1 MRRAAGLWRP
11 DVRWR
16 ERPARTMV
24 HVSARA
30 VRLAIRWI
38 TGQEAAVL
46 LAALGIVLSVP
57 VLGKTAGEMREGD
70 LRDFDESVL
79 RMVRAPDDSSV
90 PIGPTW
96 LVQAAIDVTALGG
109 TTVLALFLVIVVG
122 YLALDGRYDAIVL
135 VVIAT
140 AGGGLLGE
148 GMKWWFARKQ
158 PEVIA
163 HLVNVGS
170 ASFPSGHSMLALVT
184 YLTLGA
190 LLARFIPRRRSRTY
204 CIVVSLLLA
213 LLVGLSR
220 VYLGVH
226 YPTDVLAGWSAG
238 LAWALLC
245 WLVARYLQYRGSVK
259 PPA

>member
-1 MRRAAGLWRP
+1 
-11 DVRWR
+11 
-16 ERPARTMV
+16 MV
-24 HVSARA
+24 QVSTRA
-30 VRLAIRWI
+30 VRRAVRWV
-38 TGQEAAVL
+38 TGQEAVVL
-46 LAALGIVLSVP
+46 LAALGIMLSLTVFA
-57 VLGKTAGEMREGD
+57 KTAGEMGEGD
-70 LRDFDESVL
+70 LQELDDGVL
-79 RMVRAPDDSSV
+79 RMVRSPDDPSV

-109 TTVLALFLVIVVG
+109 TTVLAMFLLIVVG
-122 YLALDGRYDAIVL
+122 YLALEGRYDAVAL
-135 VVIAT
+135 VVVAT
-140 AGGGLLGE
+140 AGGGILGE
-148 GMKWWFARKQ
+148 GMKWWFARAR
-158 PEVIA
+158 PEIVP

-190 LLARFIPRRRSRTY
+190 LLARFVPRRRTRTY
-204 CIVVSLLLA
+204 CITVSLLLA

-245 WLVARYLQYRGSVK
+245 WLVARYLQYRGRVK

>member
-1 MRRAAGLWRP
+1 MVRGSAKVLRLA
-11 DVRWR
+11 VRWVT
-16 ERPARTMV
+16 A
-24 HVSARA
+24 
-30 VRLAIRWI
+30 
-38 TGQEAAVL
+38 QEAAVL
-46 LAALGIVLSVP
+46 LAALGIVLSLTVFS
-57 VLGKTAGEMREGD
+57 KTAGEMLEGD
-70 LRDFDESVL
+70 LREFDDSVL
-79 RMVRAPDDSSV
+79 RMLRSPDDPSV

-96 LVQAAIDVTALGG
+96 LVQTAIDVTALGG
-109 TTVLALFLVIVVG
+109 TTVLALLLVIVLG
-122 YLALDGRYDAIVL
+122 YLALEHRYDAMVL

-148 GMKWWFARKQ
+148 GLKWWFARAR
-158 PEVIA
+158 PAIVP

-204 CIVVSLLLA
+204 CVTVSLVLA

-220 VYLGVH
+220 IYLGVH

-245 WLVARYLQYRGSVK
+245 WLGARYLQYRGRVK
-259 PPA
+259 PPT